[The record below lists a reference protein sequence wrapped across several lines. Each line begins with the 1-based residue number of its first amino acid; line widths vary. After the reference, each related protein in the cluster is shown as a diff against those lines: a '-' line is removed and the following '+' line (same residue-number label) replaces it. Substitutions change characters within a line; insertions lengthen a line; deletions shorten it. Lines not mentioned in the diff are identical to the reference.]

1 VRCRNLLCLFA
12 LMARK
17 NNPINDI
24 INTVGG
30 WLGGR
35 GPGTNPQVQAAMQA
49 TRAVGKVVD
58 TATGGFGQALVSDA
72 QRMAQSGSSTPSA
85 LYKTAAVNLGAAAAG
100 VGAAKVA
107 GKAASSVSRAY
118 KTAKET
124 AVPSRMVLYHGGPA
138 ELKGG
143 VIDPSF
149 VRGSV
154 ASEKISGNVAALN
167 QRSLDL
173 VPQTQWQLEQNA
185 KFLEDQLKIPG
196 SFASQNAAKVQKD
209 IDKLRRS
216 SSDLGA
222 WTNRAKQENYFT
234 GVGSAS
240 DTYWHS
246 GSVHVV
252 SPRRAD
258 VQTGLGPGG
267 EYQIVGKQKPVASFP
282 TGGRPGEQANEAMR
296 LAQQAGDALQKK
308 LKRQAVIK
316 QTAKNL
322 RPKKK

>member
-1 VRCRNLLCLFA
+1 
-12 LMARK
+12 MARK

-24 INTVGG
+24 MDTVGA

-35 GPGTNPQVQAAMQA
+35 GPVTNPQVQAAMDA

-58 TATGGFGQALVSDA
+58 TATGGFGQALLSDA
-72 QRMAQSGSSTPSA
+72 QRMAMTGSSTPSA
-85 LYKTAAVNLGAAAAG
+85 LYKTAAVNTAAAAAG
-100 VGAAKVA
+100 YGAAQVV
-107 GKAASSVSRAY
+107 GKAASQVSRAY

-124 AVPSRMVLYHGGPA
+124 AKSSRVVLYHGGPA

-149 VRGSV
+149 VRGNT
-154 ASEKISGNVAALN
+154 ASNQMSGNVAALN
-167 QRSLDL
+167 QQHLDM
-173 VPQTQWQLEQNA
+173 VPHTRFQFEQNA
-185 KFLEDQLKIPG
+185 KLMEDQLKMPG
-196 SFASQNAAKVQKD
+196 SYAAQNAAETKAK

-216 SSDLGA
+216 SADLGA
-222 WTNRAKQENYFT
+222 WADKAQKGNYFT
-234 GVGSAS
+234 GVGSAN

-252 SPRRAD
+252 NPRRAD

-267 EYQIVGKQKPVASFP
+267 EYQIVGRQTPVASFP
-282 TGGRPGEQANEAMR
+282 TGGIPGKQADEAIR
-296 LAQQAGDALQKK
+296 LAQQAGDALAKK
-308 LKRQAVIK
+308 QRRQAVIK

-322 RPKKK
+322 RSQKR